1 MCGGVGTNSTDA
13 GFTPFWY
20 MMGVVGVIKHEEGD
34 GWFNW
39 GVGMRWDG
47 SVGTNYTAV
56 KSILRD

>member
-1 MCGGVGTNSTDA
+1 MCRGVVTNSTDA

-39 GVGMRWDG
+39 GVGMEVEDG
-47 SVGTNYTAV
+47 MEVWVQSTLMLNPF
-56 KSILRD
+56 